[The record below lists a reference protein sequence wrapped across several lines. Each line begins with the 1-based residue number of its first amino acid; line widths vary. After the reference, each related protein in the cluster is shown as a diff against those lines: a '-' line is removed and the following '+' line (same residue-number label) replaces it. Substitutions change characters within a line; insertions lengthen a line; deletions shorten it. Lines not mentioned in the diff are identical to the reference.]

1 MTGPTAAEPIHVV
14 ECHFE
19 FGGFDHR
26 FVKGGISVYLW
37 NLSRALRARGLRV
50 SGLTAAHGTLPELRR
65 HHHVTDLDHADTV
78 DVEVPLD
85 PAVWP
90 DHGPAAR
97 LTAEVTAH
105 RITVDGI
112 DVVLLAGGL
121 LDAHPETFYPPYESK
136 GRDLGFLKPLL
147 FQLAATRYLAGTVRA
162 GTVVHLHEP
171 YYHYLMPAPLR
182 RAGAE
187 TVCTVQSNMPVNKKV
202 YGPEVRALLRYLG
215 ASEAPVA
222 GLQDPPLDS
231 PLERAMRAYL
241 PVTHLYNEYPER
253 PGHDYVSGLALV
265 ARTASALDFL
275 SPGQLEHVTT
285 QRDTPAQ
292 ALFGR
297 LRVREELAAARDR
310 LVVGGCAVGPAW
322 LAADRARVDR
332 DAVLRRRGLD
342 PARPTIYHN
351 ARYAI
356 HHKGQREL
364 ARALR
369 RLLDDGRRF
378 NAVLHCLSPLPPT
391 DPELTG
397 LAAAHP
403 DAVWLC
409 TEPIPEAELIELAC
423 SAELCLFPSK
433 FEMDTFL
440 LAMGEAMACGA
451 VPVATA
457 QLGMAHFGHT
467 RPPDH
472 PEATGAALPRS
483 FRADDP
489 ALTAAI
495 RADVDRLLAAP
506 PEELA
511 RLRANAIH
519 TARAFTWERVAAT
532 FHAVFTGVRAGTLTP
547 HRPGPAPVPPAP
559 GTGTVRPAGAAGWHV
574 AYRAPGARTVDVVRG
589 TTTSPLMADADGTFT
604 GTVPA
609 ATEPAVVLLITRAD
623 GRVGW
628 EVLDAPGAARDEERD
643 AT

>member
-1 MTGPTAAEPIHVV
+1 MTESSTEPSNVV

-37 NLSRALRARGLRV
+37 NLSRALRDRGLAV
-50 SGLTAAHGTLPELRR
+50 SGLTAAHGTVPELRR
-65 HHHVTDLDHADTV
+65 HHDVTDLGHVDTI
-78 DVEVPLD
+78 DVEIPLD

-90 DHGPAAR
+90 EHGPAAR
-97 LTAEVTAH
+97 ITAEVTAH
-105 RITVDGI
+105 RITVDGVE
-112 DVVLLAGGL
+112 VVLLAGGP
-121 LDAHPETFYPPYESK
+121 LDEHPETFYPPYESK

-147 FQLAATRYLAGTVRA
+147 FQLAATRHLIRTMPP

-202 YGPEVRALLRYLG
+202 YGPEARALLRYLG
-215 ASEAPVA
+215 ADETPAA
-222 GLQDPPLDS
+222 GLADPPLES
-231 PLERAMRAYL
+231 PLERAMRGYL
-241 PVTHLYNEYPER
+241 PATHLYNEYPER

-292 ALFGR
+292 ALFQR
-297 LRVREELAAARDR
+297 LRVRRELDLAADR

-332 DAVLRRRGLD
+332 AAVLRRHGLD

-369 RLLDDGRRF
+369 RLLDGGRRF
-378 NAVLHCLSPLPPT
+378 NAVLHCLSPLPLT

-397 LAAAHP
+397 LAEAHP
-403 DAVWLC
+403 GAVWLS
-409 TEPIPEAELIELAC
+409 TEPVPEAELIELAC
-423 SAELCLFPSK
+423 AAELCLFPSK

-457 QLGMAHFGHT
+457 QLGMAHFGHA

-489 ALTAAI
+489 ALVAAI
-495 RADVDRLLAAP
+495 EAQVDRLLAAP

-511 RLRANAIH
+511 RLRANAVR
-519 TARAFTWERVAAT
+519 TARGFTWKRVAAT
-532 FHAVFTGVRAGTLTP
+532 FHAVFAGVRAGTLTP
-547 HRPGPAPVPPAP
+547 HRPAPAPAAPAP
-559 GTGTVRPAGAAGWHV
+559 GTGTVEPAGQDGWRI
-574 AYRAPGARTVDVVRG
+574 AYRAADARTVDVVRS
-589 TTTSPLMADADGTFT
+589 TTTWPLTADPTGAFT

-609 ATEPAVVLLITRAD
+609 AAEPAVALLVTRAD

-628 EVLDAPGAARDEERD
+628 AALDAPSRAPQQRDD
-643 AT
+643 T